1 MLQIMPKSLVL
12 NYMILIATQ
21 LKWAWDYILYQSFFQ
36 PRAGTMLHEYV
47 DNLCVTHY
55 TKDANSEELAEECAV
70 CLCRIE
76 EGDEVRELRCG
87 HLFHRVC
94 LDRWIGYGHVTCP
107 LCRNNL
113 KPPPFTAELH
123 HELVVINF
131 YAAASR
137 SRDDGC
143 TWWLR

>member
-36 PRAGTMLHEYV
+36 PRAAGIMLHEHV
-47 DNLCVTHY
+47 DNFRVTHY
-55 TKDANSEELAEECAV
+55 TKDAKSEELEECAV

-113 KPPPFTAELH
+113 KPPPFAAELH

-131 YAAASR
+131 YTAATR